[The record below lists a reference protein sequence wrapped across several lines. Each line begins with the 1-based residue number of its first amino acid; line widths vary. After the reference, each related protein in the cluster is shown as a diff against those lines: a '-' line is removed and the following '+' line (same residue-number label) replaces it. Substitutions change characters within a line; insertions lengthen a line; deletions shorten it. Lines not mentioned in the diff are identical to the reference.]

1 MYILLSSSTKNLM
14 HVDVD
19 RLYAYGF
26 IGILYMNYLLY
37 LRYTYSE
44 YCQYQYQFI
53 YSSIWTVL
61 VFSISVRSFSLI
73 MK

>member
-19 RLYAYGF
+19 RLYHICIWVYRY
-26 IGILYMNYLLY
+26 IMNY